1 MHILD
6 NLISTVLSTLSLL
19 QKIVDTSLRVELPA
33 AAIFPLPSSHDSD
46 PHRSDLPLPTQ
57 RERYHADLRRA
68 GISTHMRDR
77 GRRNTV
83 RPQLPVVYLLGDR
96 SRKAARSHGEGLL
109 LRPENPLLPLELD
122 GLDGERASLSRAII
136 HAGGSISGVA
146 GRGLLTFEELCW
158 DDIHWTSRPCIFCA
172 NCTIASAAP
181 SGEDSICPTRYA
193 RPSI

>member
-1 MHILD
+1 MHLLD
-6 NLISTVLSTLSLL
+6 NLISTVLSTSSLL
-19 QKIVDTSLRVELPA
+19 RKKIVDTSLHFELPA
-33 AAIFPLPSSHDSD
+33 VAIFPFLP
-46 PHRSDLPLPTQ
+46 RITQ
-57 RERYHADLRRA
+57 IHQSKKYHADLRRA

-77 GRRNTV
+77 GRRSTV
-83 RPQLPVVYLLGDR
+83 RPKLPVVYLLGDR
-96 SRKAARSHGEGLL
+96 SRKAARSHGEELL
-109 LRPENPLLPLELD
+109 LRPKNPLLSLELD
-122 GLDGERASLSRAII
+122 RLGGERASLSRAII